1 MSKNTRIIILV
12 VVALLT
18 VCPGCF
24 CCIFSIATLAG
35 QGTFTLGE
43 EVTELA
49 PLWGLPIGLGALI
62 LFAIPVAVYFLL
74 VRGKG
79 ERVVLP

>member
-12 VVALLT
+12 VVALFT
-18 VCPGCF
+18 VCPGLF
-24 CCIFSIATLAG
+24 CCLFSIGTLAG
-35 QGTFTLGE
+35 QGKLTLGE

-62 LFAIPVAVYFLL
+62 LFAIPVAVYFFF
-74 VRGKG
+74 VKGKG
-79 ERVVLP
+79 E

>member
-18 VCPGCF
+18 VCPGFF
-24 CCIFSIATLAG
+24 CCLFSIGTLAG
-35 QGTFTLGE
+35 QGKLTLGE
-43 EVTELA
+43 EVAELA

-62 LFAIPVAVYFLL
+62 LFAIPVAVYFFF

-79 ERVVLP
+79 E

>member
-18 VCPGCF
+18 VCPGFF
-24 CCIFSIATLAG
+24 CCVFSIGTLAG
-35 QGTFTLGE
+35 QGKLTLGE

-62 LFAIPVAVYFLL
+62 LFAIPVAVYFFF

-79 ERVVLP
+79 E

>member
-18 VCPGCF
+18 VCPGFF
-24 CCIFSIATLAG
+24 CCVFSIGTLAG
-35 QGTFTLGE
+35 QGKLTLGE

-49 PLWGLPIGLGALI
+49 PLLGLPIGLGALI
-62 LFAIPVAVYFLL
+62 LFAIPVAVYFFF

-79 ERVVLP
+79 E

>member
-1 MSKNTRIIILV
+1 
-12 VVALLT
+12 
-18 VCPGCF
+18 
-24 CCIFSIATLAG
+24 
-35 QGTFTLGE
+35 
-43 EVTELA
+43 
-49 PLWGLPIGLGALI
+49 LPIGLGALI